1 MKWITNKDTDLYEQS
16 LVLREQILR
25 IPLGMKLDRESLKE
39 DNVGILTVWDKNE
52 CIGTMALYEED
63 PSTSRMRY
71 VAVQANRQGNGIG
84 KMMTQ
89 EFEAESIRRG
99 YSRIYLHARLV
110 ALDFYLKQGY
120 EAFGDEFVEVNIP
133 HRHM

>member
-1 MKWITNKDTDLYEQS
+1 
-16 LVLREQILR
+16 
-25 IPLGMKLDRESLKE
+25 MKLDRDSLKE
-39 DNVGILTVWDKNE
+39 DNVGILTVWDQTE
-52 CIGTMALYEED
+52 CIGTLALYEED

-99 YSRIYLHARLV
+99 YSRAYLHARLV
-110 ALDFYLKQGY
+110 ALEFYLK
-120 EAFGDEFVEVNIP
+120 
-133 HRHM
+133 

>member
-39 DNVGILTVWDKNE
+39 DNVGILTVWDHAE
-52 CIGTMALYEED
+52 CIGTMALYQED

>member
-1 MKWITNKDTDLYEQS
+1 
-16 LVLREQILR
+16 
-25 IPLGMKLDRESLKE
+25 
-39 DNVGILTVWDKNE
+39 
-52 CIGTMALYEED
+52 MALYEED

-99 YSRIYLHARLV
+99 YSRVYLHARLV
-110 ALDFYLKQGY
+110 ALEFYLK
-120 EAFGDEFVEVNIP
+120 
-133 HRHM
+133 